1 MTDHTEK
8 ELVAKAK
15 QGDLAAFEAL
25 IIKHEKIVFNVALR
39 MMNHSED
46 AKDISQEVFLKA
58 YRSIGNFDE
67 RSAFSTWLYRITHN
81 TCIDEMRKRKGK
93 QNYSLEEG
101 LESEDG
107 IMQRQIADEGDT
119 PEESLLR
126 DERKGEILQALET
139 LSEEHKAAIILRD
152 VKGLPY
158 EEIAEILDLS
168 LGTVKSR
175 ISRARNHLKT
185 EILKIRERNEKKS
198 VTRKERRGDHEL

>member
-1 MTDHTEK
+1 MTDLK
-8 ELVAKAK
+8 ERELIRKAK
-15 QGDLAAFEAL
+15 QGDMLAFEEL
-25 IIKHEKIVFNVALR
+25 ILKHEKIVYNVALR

-58 YRSIGNFDE
+58 YRSLVNFDE

-93 QNYSLEEG
+93 QSYSLEEE
-101 LESEDG
+101 LENEEGS
-107 IMQRQIADEGDT
+107 MQRQIADEGDT

-126 DERKGEILQALET
+126 QEQKNEILQALDT

-152 VKGLPY
+152 VKGLSY
-158 EEIAEILDLS
+158 EEIAEILELS

-175 ISRARNHLKT
+175 ISRARNQLKI
-185 EILKIRERNEKKS
+185 EILKIREQNRKS
-198 VTRKERRGDHEL
+198 VRHKEGKEGRP